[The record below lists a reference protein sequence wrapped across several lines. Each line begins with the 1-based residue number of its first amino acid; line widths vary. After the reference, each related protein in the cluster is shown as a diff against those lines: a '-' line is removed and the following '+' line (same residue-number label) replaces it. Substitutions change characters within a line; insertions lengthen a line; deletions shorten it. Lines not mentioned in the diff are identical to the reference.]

1 MNFGESLFDIAYLVI
16 VVALGVRLLLENKA
30 GAKLFGL
37 MAIILGVGDSFHLL
51 PRVISH
57 LSPGGFEAHTA
68 ALSWGQF
75 VTSIT
80 MTLFY
85 VLYYYFYRRQS
96 GDDSTTKMW
105 LVYGLA
111 ALRIVLVALP
121 QNQWGTAE
129 GNYLFAILRN
139 IPFLI
144 LGILLIYWSYQQR
157 DKEGLKQMWLLILL
171 SFAFYLPVVL
181 LSNRIPAIGALML
194 PKTICYL
201 LIVILGY
208 RYFKGSF
215 KAQDVLGM
223 SFTFLVMG
231 LVAGVFYREFT
242 KVNQFVGDTRLSVL
256 HTHTLVLGFV
266 VLLVFYLLIRN
277 YSMERVLSLKKSY
290 LIYVSGLT
298 FTLVMMIFI
307 GIYQITAQGQDL
319 INIKAI
325 EGMSGLGHIILAAG
339 MTKLLVK
346 IYRLENIQVK

>member
-85 VLYYYFYRRQS
+85 VLYFYFYRRQS
-96 GDDSTTKMW
+96 GDDSSTKMW

-111 ALRIVLVALP
+111 ALRIILVALP

-129 GNYLFAILRN
+129 GNYLFGIIRN
-139 IPFLI
+139 IPFLF

-157 DKEGLKQMWLLILL
+157 DKEGLKHMWLLILL

-181 LSNRIPAIGALML
+181 LSDSIPAIGALML

-215 KAQDVLGM
+215 TAQDVLGM

-242 KVNQFVGDTRLSVL
+242 KVNNFVGDTRLSVL

-277 YSMERVLSLKKSY
+277 YSLNRVLGLKKSY
-290 LIYVSGLT
+290 LIYVGGLT
-298 FTLVMMIFI
+298 FTLVMMVFI

-346 IYRLENIQVK
+346 IYRLENTQVK

>member
-1 MNFGESLFDIAYLVI
+1 M
-16 VVALGVRLLLENKA
+16 
-30 GAKLFGL
+30 
-37 MAIILGVGDSFHLL
+37 
-51 PRVISH
+51 
-57 LSPGGFEAHTA
+57 
-68 ALSWGQF
+68 
-75 VTSIT
+75 
-80 MTLFY
+80 
-85 VLYYYFYRRQS
+85 
-96 GDDSTTKMW
+96 
-105 LVYGLA
+105 
-111 ALRIVLVALP
+111 VALP

-129 GNYLFAILRN
+129 GNYLFGIIRN
-139 IPFLI
+139 IPFLF

-157 DKEGLKQMWLLILL
+157 DKEGLKHMWLLILL

-181 LSNRIPAIGALML
+181 LSDSIPAIGALML

-201 LIVILGY
+201 LIVISGY

-215 KAQDVLGM
+215 TAQDVLGM

-242 KVNQFVGDTRLSVL
+242 KMNNFVGDTRLSVL

-277 YSMERVLSLKKSY
+277 YSLDRVLGLKKSY
-290 LIYVSGLT
+290 LIYISGLT
-298 FTLVMMIFI
+298 FTLVMMVFI

-346 IYRLENIQVK
+346 IYRLENNQVK

>member
-85 VLYYYFYRRQS
+85 VLYFYFYRRQS
-96 GDDSTTKMW
+96 GDDSLTKMW

-111 ALRIVLVALP
+111 ALRIILVALP

-129 GNYLFAILRN
+129 GNYLFGIIRN
-139 IPFLI
+139 IPFLF

-157 DKEGLKQMWLLILL
+157 DKEGLKHMWLLILL

-181 LSNRIPAIGALML
+181 LSDSIPAIGALML

-215 KAQDVLGM
+215 TAQDVLGM

-242 KVNQFVGDTRLSVL
+242 KVNNFVGDTRLSVL

-277 YSMERVLSLKKSY
+277 YSLDRVLGLKKSY
-290 LIYVSGLT
+290 LIYISGLT
-298 FTLVMMIFI
+298 FTLVMMVFI

-346 IYRLENIQVK
+346 IYRLENTQIK

>member
-85 VLYYYFYRRQS
+85 VLYFYFYRRQS
-96 GDDSTTKMW
+96 GDDSSTKMW

-111 ALRIVLVALP
+111 ALRIILVALP

-129 GNYLFAILRN
+129 GNYLFGILRN

-157 DKEGLKQMWLLILL
+157 DKEGLKHMWLLILL

-181 LSNRIPAIGALML
+181 LSDSIPAIGALML

-201 LIVILGY
+201 LIVISAY

-215 KAQDVLGM
+215 TAQDVLGM

-242 KVNQFVGDTRLSVL
+242 KMNNFVGDTRLSVL

-277 YSMERVLSLKKSY
+277 YSLDRVLGLKKSY
-290 LIYVSGLT
+290 LIYISGLT
-298 FTLVMMIFI
+298 FTLVMMVFI

-346 IYRLENIQVK
+346 IYRLENTQVK

>member
-85 VLYYYFYRRQS
+85 VLYFYFYRRQS
-96 GDDSTTKMW
+96 GDDSSTKRW

-111 ALRIVLVALP
+111 ALRIILVALP

-129 GNYLFAILRN
+129 GNYLFGIIRN
-139 IPFLI
+139 IPFLF

-157 DKEGLKQMWLLILL
+157 DKEGLKHMWLLILL

-181 LSNRIPAIGALML
+181 LSDSIPAIGALML

-215 KAQDVLGM
+215 TAQDVLGM

-242 KVNQFVGDTRLSVL
+242 KVNNFVGDTRLSVL

-277 YSMERVLSLKKSY
+277 YSLNRVLGLKKSY
-290 LIYVSGLT
+290 LIYVGGLT
-298 FTLVMMIFI
+298 FTLVMMVFI

-346 IYRLENIQVK
+346 IYRLENTQVK

>member
-85 VLYYYFYRRQS
+85 VLYFYFYRRQS
-96 GDDSTTKMW
+96 GDDSSTKMW
-105 LVYGLA
+105 LVYGLG
-111 ALRIVLVALP
+111 ALRIILVALP

-129 GNYLFAILRN
+129 GNYLFGIIRN
-139 IPFLI
+139 IPFLF

-157 DKEGLKQMWLLILL
+157 DKEGLKHMWLLILL

-181 LSNRIPAIGALML
+181 LSDSIPAIGALML

-215 KAQDVLGM
+215 TAQDVLGM

-242 KVNQFVGDTRLSVL
+242 KMNNFVGDTRLSVL

-277 YSMERVLSLKKSY
+277 YSLDRVLGLKKSY
-290 LIYVSGLT
+290 LIYISGLT
-298 FTLVMMIFI
+298 FTLVMMVFI

-325 EGMSGLGHIILAAG
+325 EGMSGLGHIILSVG

-346 IYRLENIQVK
+346 IYRLENTQVK

>member
-85 VLYYYFYRRQS
+85 VLYFYFYRRQS
-96 GDDSTTKMW
+96 GDDSSTKMW

-111 ALRIVLVALP
+111 ALRIILVALP

-129 GNYLFAILRN
+129 GNYLFGIIRN
-139 IPFLI
+139 IPFLF

-157 DKEGLKQMWLLILL
+157 DKEGLKHMWLLILL

-181 LSNRIPAIGALML
+181 LSDSIPAIGALML

-215 KAQDVLGM
+215 TAQDVLGM

-242 KVNQFVGDTRLSVL
+242 KVNNFVGDTRLSVL

-277 YSMERVLSLKKSY
+277 YSLNRVLGLKKSY
-290 LIYVSGLT
+290 LIYVGGLT
-298 FTLVMMIFI
+298 FTLVMMVFI
-307 GIYQITAQGQDL
+307 GIYQITAKGQDL

-346 IYRLENIQVK
+346 IYRLENTQVK

>member
-85 VLYYYFYRRQS
+85 VLYFYFYRSQS
-96 GDDSTTKMW
+96 GDDSSTKRW
-105 LVYGLA
+105 LVYGLV
-111 ALRIVLVALP
+111 ALRIILVALP

-129 GNYLFAILRN
+129 GNYLFGIIRN
-139 IPFLI
+139 IPFLF

-157 DKEGLKQMWLLILL
+157 DKEGLKHMWLLILL

-181 LSNRIPAIGALML
+181 LSDSIPAIGALML

-215 KAQDVLGM
+215 TAQDVLGM

-242 KVNQFVGDTRLSVL
+242 KVNNFVGDTRLSVL

-277 YSMERVLSLKKSY
+277 YSLNRVLGLKKSY
-290 LIYVSGLT
+290 LIYVGGLT
-298 FTLVMMIFI
+298 FTLVMMVFI

-346 IYRLENIQVK
+346 IYRLENTQVK

>member
-75 VTSIT
+75 VASIT

-85 VLYYYFYRRQS
+85 VLYFYFYRRQS
-96 GDDSTTKMW
+96 GDDSSTKMW

-111 ALRIVLVALP
+111 ALRIILVALP

-129 GNYLFAILRN
+129 GNYLFGIIRN
-139 IPFLI
+139 IPFLF

-157 DKEGLKQMWLLILL
+157 DKEGLKHMWLLILL

-181 LSNRIPAIGALML
+181 LSDSIPAIGALML

-215 KAQDVLGM
+215 TAQDVLGM

-242 KVNQFVGDTRLSVL
+242 KVNNFVGDTRLSVL

-277 YSMERVLSLKKSY
+277 YSLNRVLGLKKSY
-290 LIYVSGLT
+290 LIYVGGLT
-298 FTLVMMIFI
+298 FTLVMMVFI

-325 EGMSGLGHIILAAG
+325 EGMSGLGHIILSVG

-346 IYRLENIQVK
+346 IYRLENTQVK

>member
-85 VLYYYFYRRQS
+85 VLYFYFYRRQS
-96 GDDSTTKMW
+96 GDDSSTKRW

-111 ALRIVLVALP
+111 ALRIILVALP

-129 GNYLFAILRN
+129 GNYLFGILRN

-157 DKEGLKQMWLLILL
+157 DKEGLKHMWLLILL

-181 LSNRIPAIGALML
+181 LSDSIPAIGALML

-215 KAQDVLGM
+215 TAQDVLGM

-242 KVNQFVGDTRLSVL
+242 KMNNFVGDTRLSVL

-266 VLLVFYLLIRN
+266 VLLIFYLLIRN
-277 YSMERVLSLKKSY
+277 YSSDRVLGIKKSY
-290 LIYVSGLT
+290 LIYISGLT
-298 FTLVMMIFI
+298 FTLVMMVFI

-325 EGMSGLGHIILAAG
+325 EGMSGLGHIILAVG

-346 IYRLENIQVK
+346 IYRLENIQIK

>member
-30 GAKLFGL
+30 GAKIFGL

-85 VLYYYFYRRQS
+85 VLYFYFYRRQS
-96 GDDSTTKMW
+96 GDDSSTKMW

-111 ALRIVLVALP
+111 ALRIILVALP

-129 GNYLFAILRN
+129 GNYLFGIIRN
-139 IPFLI
+139 IPFLF

-157 DKEGLKQMWLLILL
+157 DKEGLKHMWLLILL

-181 LSNRIPAIGALML
+181 LSDSIPAIGALML

-215 KAQDVLGM
+215 TAQDVLGM

-242 KVNQFVGDTRLSVL
+242 KVNNFVGDTRLSVL

-277 YSMERVLSLKKSY
+277 YSLNRVLGLKKSY
-290 LIYVSGLT
+290 LIYVGGLT
-298 FTLVMMIFI
+298 FTLVMMVFI

-346 IYRLENIQVK
+346 IYRLENTQVK